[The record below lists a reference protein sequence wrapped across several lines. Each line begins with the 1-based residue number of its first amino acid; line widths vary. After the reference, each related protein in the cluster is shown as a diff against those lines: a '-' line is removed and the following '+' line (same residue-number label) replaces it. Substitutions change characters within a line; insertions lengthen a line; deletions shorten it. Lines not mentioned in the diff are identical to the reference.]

1 LTPLPLFR
9 HPKVRYRP
17 FKVLKEEGIDGGPRA
32 PIDPSVATGDAASR
46 AALQVCHTCQGQ
58 DKRAPTAPR
67 HHLRGLDMA
76 WPWSSSPHR
85 ESGTRFGL
93 RQTLDRQTRQG
104 GWLTIGRKDDSGTAW
119 ATPLGWV
126 PSSPA
131 PCRSYV
137 GDDPL
142 TVPRTAARSRSG
154 RGGSAARA
162 GHSGTRRS
170 GSGGRSGRS
179 SRE

>member
-1 LTPLPLFR
+1 MIHLVAL
-9 HPKVRYRP
+9 KVD
-17 FKVLKEEGIDGGPRA
+17 GIDGEPA
-32 PIDPSVATGDAASR
+32 PFGLIVTGDAASR

-58 DKRAPTAPR
+58 DERAPTTPR

-76 WPWSSSPHR
+76 WPWEVNPHR

-93 RQTLDRQTRQG
+93 RQTLERREG
-104 GWLTIGRKDDSGTAW
+104 RLAFGRKVARG
-119 ATPLGWV
+119 PLGRLRWGGF
-126 PSSPA
+126 PHLPA
-131 PCRSYV
+131 SCRSYV

-142 TVPRTAARSRSG
+142 TVPIIAAPSRSG
-154 RGGSAARA
+154 RGGLVARA

-170 GSGGRSGRS
+170 GSGGRSGRP